1 MLRHQ
6 VSDLNIRALR
16 RGSQCTPKSCCHV
29 ALAAVKA
36 AAGVGVV
43 PAVVDSAVTCLA
55 ISRHLDVRWLPELTF
70 ISAAFVSRLGVR
82 WLLGASIS

>member
-1 MLRHQ
+1 M
-6 VSDLNIRALR
+6 
-16 RGSQCTPKSCCHV
+16 

-43 PAVVDSAVTCLA
+43 PAVVGSPVTFLTT
-55 ISRHLDVRWLPELTF
+55 SRHLDVRWLPELTHL
-70 ISAAFVSRLGVR
+70 SEAFVSRRNVR